1 MGYMKKEKNWGI
13 GNSSEKGEKMGEKSN
28 CFPDGTPIDPWF
40 YDQTVPV
47 CATGREYGF
56 CHGCLTF
63 GSESVHNRN
72 IIMQNIRVST
82 GYNFLWLKFRPDT
95 PQRYEHLLVE
105 NIEGKTANF
114 ININPWTQF
123 YDNKG
128 RTDMP
133 ISRGDDLTIRNC
145 RFECD
150 TYFNVKTDEEHY
162 HLSNITLEDLDI
174 TAVNTECDLT
184 AAENFTVRNVR
195 ITGKEQIEYHDSVT
209 TI

>member
-1 MGYMKKEKNWGI
+1 M
-13 GNSSEKGEKMGEKSN
+13 
-28 CFPDGTPIDPWF
+28 
-40 YDQTVPV
+40 
-47 CATGREYGF
+47 R
-56 CHGCLTF
+56 
-63 GSESVHNRN
+63 
-72 IIMQNIRVST
+72 NIRVST

-105 NIEGKTANF
+105 NIEGKIANF

-123 YDNKG
+123 FDNKG
-128 RTDMP
+128 RTDMQV
-133 ISRGDDLTIRNC
+133 SRGDHLTVRNC